1 MSLWGVIC
9 TQYIYIKFAA
19 DAPAGQHG
27 QQGQPQPTSGD
38 DSDREEKEKH
48 WWQKEEHKKQLGV
61 RHCTAWT
68 RTHCNIAFATCQ
80 IGGGILAGALA
91 VGAGYAAYK
100 HHENKKKA
108 VRSAFFFLVLISLSH
123 GIAQNLEREDW
134 LEEARERTQA
144 YNSGKGGRLT
154 WALTSGHDIPRG
166 AVEGGREEH
175 GEVLYIARA
184 FQGVRYLYHLLF
196 FVRLLRLTP
205 IRVVFV
211 RPISVVSHSAYSMA
225 PLRRPWKGVYRFQE
239 GCSDRPQA
247 EGQRCA
253 LSPH

>member
-1 MSLWGVIC
+1 MQDECCDDKPQQHHQQPQQPQYEQKHGMIHVTLGVIC
-9 TQYIYIKFAA
+9 TQYIKSVV
-19 DAPAGQHG
+19 DAPAPAPQHG

-38 DSDREEKEKH
+38 DSDKEEKEQH

-61 RHCTAWT
+61 RHCAAWT
-68 RTHCNIAFATCQ
+68 RTHCNIASTCQ
-80 IGGGILAGALA
+80 IGGGLLAGALA

-108 VRSAFFFLVLISLSH
+108 VRSSFFLLVFISLPH
-123 GIAQNLEREDW
+123 GIVQNLEREDW

-154 WALTSGHDIPRG
+154 WALTTGHNIPRG

-184 FQGVRYLYHLLF
+184 FQGVRYLYHFVF
-196 FVRLLRLTP
+196 FIGLLRSTP
-205 IRVVFV
+205 IRVAFV
-211 RPISVVSHSAYSMA
+211 RPISVVSHSS
-225 PLRRPWKGVYRFQE
+225 
-239 GCSDRPQA
+239 
-247 EGQRCA
+247 
-253 LSPH
+253 